1 MLRQQSIDISC
12 PPGSQQQTRRT
23 LLQRSIAVADRRTDT
38 RPLHRPGS
46 AYYARGVDIDYSLS
60 TRMRIKRYNPFQQ
73 RADMLYIYPAYTT
86 ENIFTLIA
94 DHFGVGPGREIG
106 PLCVSVRMI
115 PF

>member
-1 MLRQQSIDISC
+1 M
-12 PPGSQQQTRRT
+12 
-23 LLQRSIAVADRRTDT
+23 DT

-46 AYYARGVDIDYSLS
+46 AYYAGGVDIDYSLS
-60 TRMRIKRYNPFQQ
+60 TRMRIKSYNPFQQ